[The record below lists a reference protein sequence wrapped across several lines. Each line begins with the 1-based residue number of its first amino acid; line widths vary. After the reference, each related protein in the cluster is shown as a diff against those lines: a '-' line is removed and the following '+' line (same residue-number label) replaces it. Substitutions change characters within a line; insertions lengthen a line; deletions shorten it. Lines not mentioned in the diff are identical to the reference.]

1 MPIAAL
7 HSPKPPSLRLS
18 LNSNCVLRASQW
30 ISFMW
35 LPVSMN
41 DMLST
46 NWHASLRSKALGA
59 LPRKYGMVYRV
70 ARSTNRSHNRSCA
83 TISNPAEP
91 HGNRN
96 RGGDSDL
103 GMLRKGGG
111 RCRRPC
117 VTVVPSELSPL
128 TLSKGSGSYPDCRG
142 RF

>member
-103 GMLRKGGG
+103 GMLRKGG
-111 RCRRPC
+111 
-117 VTVVPSELSPL
+117 VVVKQKYSSQSASGDVEFRVE
-128 TLSKGSGSYPDCRG
+128 GSLRYRMPA
-142 RF
+142 